1 MPCNDCPLEQALVK
15 TKSSKSSKKEKK
27 CCPSVCETECCLPDC
42 NPDCCTPA
50 YQRLD
55 KLRTTWVSSNVLSL
69 SAAPYTLS
77 AAGYT
82 LVYSRAGTTAANP
95 GATATF
101 GSTGAVALTG
111 TNTLTAYNFITSE
124 RYVNFEACGKADQV
138 LGWYVNTNTGNLE
151 LFQDLPELN
160 LYQTDNRAYLDS
172 LSSTTITTVLK
183 QKLYQMN
190 VLYKLSLQA
199 IERVGGN
206 PKTEGNICE
215 FTDKCGQKWLVLINR
230 SNGPSATSVATV
242 NTEWVVVAVRL
253 C

>member
-15 TKSSKSSKKEKK
+15 TKSSKSSKKSSKK
-27 CCPSVCETECCLPDC
+27 CCASVCETECCVPDC
-42 NPDCCTPA
+42 TPDCCTPA

-55 KLRTTWVSSNVLSL
+55 KLRTTWVGVNITTAAPESSSNVW
-69 SAAPYTLS
+69 
-77 AAGYT
+77 
-82 LVYSRAGTTAANP
+82 SRAGVTAADP
-95 GATATF
+95 TLYTTFGATGYAVGLSGANTI
-101 GSTGAVALTG
+101 TG
-111 TNTLTAYNFITSE
+111 YNFVTSE

-138 LGWYVNTNTGNLE
+138 QGWWVDTVTGNLE

-160 LYQTDNRAYLDS
+160 LYQTDNRAFLDS
-172 LSSTTITTVLK
+172 LNSTTITSVNK

-190 VLYKLSLQA
+190 VLYKLTLAA

-215 FTDKCGQKWLVLINR
+215 FTDKCGQKWLLVLNR
-230 SNGPSATSVATV
+230 SNGPLPGQSVATM
-242 NTEWVVVAVRL
+242 NTQWVVVAVRL

>member
-1 MPCNDCPLEQALVK
+1 MPCHDCPLEQALVK

-27 CCPSVCETECCLPDC
+27 CCASVCETECCLPDC

-55 KLRTTWVSSNVLSL
+55 KLRTTWVTLNITTAVGSTYSN
-69 SAAPYTLS
+69 
-77 AAGYT
+77 
-82 LVYSRAGTTAANP
+82 VYSRAGITANDP
-95 GATATF
+95 NSNSTFGATASV
-101 GSTGAVALTG
+101 GLTG
-111 TNTLTAYNFITSE
+111 SNTLTAYNFITSE

-138 LGWYVNTNTGNLE
+138 LGWWVDTTTGNLE

-172 LSSTTITTVLK
+172 LSSSTITTVAK
-183 QKLYQMN
+183 QKLYQIN
-190 VLYKLSLQA
+190 VLYKLTLQA

-215 FTDKCGQKWLVLINR
+215 FTDKCGQKWLLLINR
-230 SNGPSATSVATV
+230 SNGPSSTSVATV
-242 NTEWVVVAVRL
+242 NTQWAVVAVRL

>member
-55 KLRTTWVSSNVLSL
+55 KLRTIWVTSDIL
-69 SAAPYTLS
+69 AMGTPGTLS
-77 AAGYT
+77 AAGNNSVFT
-82 LVYSRAGTTAANP
+82 RAGVNPVPPSSVGGSTAAVP
-95 GATATF
+95 
-101 GSTGAVALTG
+101 LTG
-111 TNTLTAYNFITSE
+111 SNTLIAYNFVSVE

-138 LGWYVNTNTGNLE
+138 LGWWVDTTTGNLE

-190 VLYKLSLQA
+190 VLYKLTLSA

-230 SNGPSATSVATV
+230 SIGPSPISVATV
-242 NTEWVVVAVRL
+242 NNQWVVVAVRL